1 MLFRSDNFSVPNAI
15 RGIGRSITS
24 DVFGNVYTA
33 AETDSSGLFGFSIL
47 KYDTAGNLK
56 NHAKITPPTCLYSAA
71 IDIVVGPKQQAIM
84 FGHFSDGSISSGV
97 IIELD
102 SSGVLKWLHQTSGY
116 ETAYN
121 SGVVDDDNN
130 LYVCGSIKT
139 GSAND
144 LLVQKF
150 EPLITL
156 GLSSVSTA
164 GELSVFP
171 NPVSGFVKV
180 KSSDTIHKII
190 IYDATMKVVFERD
203 FGNEKNIDLDM
214 HQLPCGFYFL
224 KVNGHMEKI
233 IKN

>member
-1 MLFRSDNFSVPNAI
+1 MLFRS
-15 RGIGRSITS
+15 
-24 DVFGNVYTA
+24 
-33 AETDSSGLFGFSIL
+33 
-47 KYDTAGNLK
+47 
-56 NHAKITPPTCLYSAA
+56 
-71 IDIVVGPKQQAIM
+71 
-84 FGHFSDGSISSGV
+84 GSISSGV